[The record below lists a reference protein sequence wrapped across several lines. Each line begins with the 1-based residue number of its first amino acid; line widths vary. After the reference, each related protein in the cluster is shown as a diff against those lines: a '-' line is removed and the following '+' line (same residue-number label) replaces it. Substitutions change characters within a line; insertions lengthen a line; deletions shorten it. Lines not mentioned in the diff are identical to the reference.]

1 MRLPQPELADPF
13 LSLQGRRV
21 DVLVA
26 GQRIRGRLLS
36 VRDGFAPLI
45 PTEARAL
52 ASTNTKSPAY
62 PRRPGPLAGLPKS
75 QRCFGNDAFSL
86 HF

>member
-1 MRLPQPELADPF
+1 VRLPQPELADPF

-36 VRDGFAPLI
+36 VRDGFLTVDPD
-45 PTEARAL
+45 RG
-52 ASTNTKSPAY
+52 
-62 PRRPGPLAGLPKS
+62 PRISINKYEVSSISEEQRPISRCPKIS
-75 QRCFGNDAFSL
+75 RMFWK
-86 HF
+86 

>member
-1 MRLPQPELADPF
+1 MRLPQPEMADPF

-36 VRDGFAPLI
+36 VRDGFLTVDPD
-45 PTEARAL
+45 RG
-52 ASTNTKSPAY
+52 
-62 PRRPGPLAGLPKS
+62 PRISINKYEVSSISEETRPVSRCPKIT
-75 QRCFGNDAFSL
+75 RMFWK
-86 HF
+86 

>member
-13 LSLQGRRV
+13 LCLQGRRV

-36 VRDGFAPLI
+36 VRDGFLTVDPDRGPRI
-45 PTEARAL
+45 SINKYEVSSISEEQRPVSR
-52 ASTNTKSPAY
+52 SPKIT
-62 PRRPGPLAGLPKS
+62 RMFWK
-75 QRCFGNDAFSL
+75 
-86 HF
+86 

>member
-36 VRDGFAPLI
+36 VRDGFLTVDPDRGPRI
-45 PTEARAL
+45 SINKYEVSSISEET
-52 ASTNTKSPAY
+52 SPIS
-62 PRRPGPLAGLPKS
+62 RCPKHENS
-75 QRCFGNDAFSL
+75 S
-86 HF
+86 HK

>member
-1 MRLPQPELADPF
+1 MRLPVPEISSDPF

-36 VRDGFAPLI
+36 VRDGFLTVDPDRGPRI
-45 PTEARAL
+45 SINKYEVSSISEETRPISRCPKM
-52 ASTNTKSPAY
+52 TKMFW
-62 PRRPGPLAGLPKS
+62 K
-75 QRCFGNDAFSL
+75 
-86 HF
+86 

>member
-1 MRLPQPELADPF
+1 MRPPGPELADPF

-36 VRDGFAPLI
+36 VRDGFLTVDPDRGPRI
-45 PTEARAL
+45 SINKYEVSSISEEQRPISR
-52 ASTNTKSPAY
+52 SPKIS
-62 PRRPGPLAGLPKS
+62 RMFWK
-75 QRCFGNDAFSL
+75 
-86 HF
+86 